1 MAQFA
6 IMTMLTRLV
15 AGVAITLLLTSSA
28 AAAQSSAGATGPEA
42 ARPEKP
48 PDPDRTLV
56 PSEPDFTLGAL
67 PTSLRLPKHKF
78 AFRFTHRF
86 NRSITEGSV
95 GDFFA
100 NFFNFD
106 TGARVGLEL
115 RFGLRSG
122 TQIAVHRTSERIIQ
136 FLGQQEIIGQGAGHP
151 LTIDLALAAD
161 GLNNFSQAFGGTGG
175 AIVSRKFGDHG
186 AIYIEPLAVF
196 NSTTDRFAPAGTDC
210 TFVIGLGARLRLGAS
225 RTYIVVEGAPRVTGD
240 RGGVDHFSVGFERR
254 AGGHVFQINV
264 SNSLGTT
271 FRELAHGGPS
281 RSDWYIGFNLSRK
294 FF

>member
-1 MAQFA
+1 MTQF
-6 IMTMLTRLV
+6 LV
-15 AGVAITLLLTSSA
+15 ITILAVSSA
-28 AAAQSSAGATGPEA
+28 ASAQSPAGATPPTAEVPA
-42 ARPEKP
+42 KP
-48 PDPDRTLV
+48 PDPDRSLV
-56 PSEPDFTLGAL
+56 PSEPDFTLAAL
-67 PTSLRLPKHKF
+67 PTSLRIPRHKF

-136 FLGQQEIIGQGAGHP
+136 FLGQQEIIGQGASHP
-151 LTIDLALAAD
+151 LTIDLVLAAD
-161 GLNNFSQAFGGTGG
+161 GLNNFSQTFGGTAG
-175 AIVSRKFGDHG
+175 AIASRKWGDHG
-186 AIYIEPLAVF
+186 AVYIEPLAVF
-196 NSTTDRFAPAGTDC
+196 NSTTDRFAPAGSDG

-225 RTYIVVEGAPRVTGD
+225 RTYVVIEGAPRVTGD
-240 RGGVDHFSVGFERR
+240 RAGVDHFSVGVERR
-254 AGGHVFQINV
+254 AGGHVFQFNV

>member
-1 MAQFA
+1 MMILA
-6 IMTMLTRLV
+6 V
-15 AGVAITLLLTSSA
+15 SSA
-28 AAAQSSAGATGPEA
+28 ASAQSSSGATPPA
-42 ARPEKP
+42 AEPPPKS
-48 PDPDRTLV
+48 PDPDRRLV

-67 PTSLRLPKHKF
+67 PTTLRMPKHKF

-86 NRSITEGSV
+86 NRSITEGSA

-100 NFFNFD
+100 NFFEFD

-122 TQIAVHRTSERIIQ
+122 TEIAVHRTSERIIQ

-151 LTIDLALAAD
+151 LTIDLVLAAD

-175 AIVSRKFGDHG
+175 AIVSRKWGDHG
-186 AIYIEPLAVF
+186 AVYVEPLAVF
-196 NSTTDRFAPAGTDC
+196 NSTTDRFAPAGSDG
-210 TFVIGLGARLRLGAS
+210 TFMIGLGGRLRLGAS
-225 RTYIVVEGAPRVTGD
+225 RTYVVIEGAPRVTGD
-240 RGGVDHFSVGFERR
+240 RGGVDHFSVGVERR
-254 AGGHVFQINV
+254 VGGHVFQINV

-281 RSDWYIGFNLSRK
+281 GSNWYIGFNLSRK